1 MQIYDKYNL
10 LNAKP
15 IPPLLSRISAL
26 GEIFPHTYEYSYQ
39 NGIHIKIPNIKPHIT
54 KPTPQKTKSSIKS
67 TSKSTPKIAQK
78 STPQKSTPIENP
90 HDKNAQ
96 NPYHA
101 LESLALDLRSWRK
114 GPFFLGDLHIDS
126 EWQSFVKW
134 DLLLPHITKENLL
147 ENAIIGD
154 IGCNNGFYLF
164 AMSLHKPRLLVG
176 FDPSAL
182 FFCQFCFINHF
193 LGLPICYEL
202 LGVQDLGEYLASPQ
216 NALKSCSTNTENIIT
231 KYASKSHKKPA
242 TQKSTTQKPATKAK
256 NPKFDVLFCLGVLY
270 HRADVFG
277 TLKSLANAL
286 DSGGVAFVD
295 TLVVEMQD
303 FLGVLD
309 KYVDECLLDDGILC
323 EQGGKSSNNKKNI
336 ARQIAKNAVKN
347 VASKM
352 LDNLSNTEFVLCPKK
367 SYAKMSNVFFIP
379 SVRAFE
385 GWAQR
390 CGFDKVELL
399 AIVPTT
405 TDEQRHTKWITS
417 LSLESFLDKDDLTRT
432 IEGYPAPKRAYFKLR
447 RK

>member
-26 GEIFPHTYEYSYQ
+26 SEIFPDAYEYSYQ
-39 NGIHIKIPNIKPHIT
+39 DGIRIKIPDIKSNLA
-54 KPTPQKTKSSIKS
+54 KPTLQKTKSSIKS
-67 TSKSTPKIAQK
+67 TSKTTSKMSSK
-78 STPQKSTPIENP
+78 STLVAKSC
-90 HDKNAQ
+90 DKNTQ
-96 NPYHA
+96 NPYYA

-126 EWQSFVKW
+126 EWQSFIKW
-134 DLLLPHITKENLL
+134 DLLLPHILKENLL
-147 ENAIIGD
+147 ENAIVGD

-193 LGLPICYEL
+193 LGLPIFYEL
-202 LGVQDLGEYLASPQ
+202 LGVQDLGEYLADPK
-216 NALKSCSTNTENIIT
+216 NALKSCVSNTANIIA
-231 KYASKSHKKPA
+231 KYASKTSKKPV
-242 TQKSTTQKPATKAK
+242 TQNPATRAK

-270 HRADVFG
+270 HRADVFS
-277 TLKSLANAL
+277 TLKSLSNAL

-303 FLGVLD
+303 FLGEGFLE
-309 KYVDECLLDDGILC
+309 KYIDECLDEVFLC
-323 EQGGKSSNNKKNI
+323 ERGGKSSKSNSAKKI
-336 ARQIAKNAVKN
+336 AQKIAKNATNKI
-347 VASKM
+347 

-367 SYAKMSNVFFIP
+367 SYAKMPNVFFIP

-417 LSLESFLDKDDLTRT
+417 LSLESFLDKEDFTKT